1 MSSLFNFGL
10 DYYMKFRMKKEVLF
24 FEGLVAM
31 KVQDDRMGGQNGEI
45 ERGKS
50 RVFMYAVEKKD
61 VANTTG
67 FSLRDVFGQ
76 KFL

>member
-31 KVQDDRMGGQNGEI
+31 KV
-45 ERGKS
+45 
-50 RVFMYAVEKKD
+50 
-61 VANTTG
+61 
-67 FSLRDVFGQ
+67 
-76 KFL
+76 